1 MFGFLLRFLVLY
13 LVLMM
18 PWPGVE
24 TAYRAVFAK
33 GGALLYGNLGEYYDV
48 TTVEAATD
56 AKGPDVVIV
65 VPRRDMD
72 KLVELGISSREVG
85 YLASVVVVS
94 LMLATPVAWR
104 RRLWILGLGFA
115 LTCLFVIVRLLALV
129 VYTRMADADILNGAV
144 EPGAYQEAIAA
155 VAKFIGFG
163 QPMSY
168 IVPIII
174 WILVAVRRDVVVQLL
189 PELGRRAARNE
200 RDR

>member
-33 GGALLYGNLGEYYDV
+33 GSALLYGNLGEYYDV

-155 VAKFIGFG
+155 VAKFVGFG

-174 WILVAVRRDVVVQLL
+174 WMLVAVRRDVVVRLI
-189 PELGRRAARNE
+189 PELARGNDQNE
-200 RDR
+200 PSR

>member
-13 LVLMM
+13 LLLMI

-24 TAYRAVFAK
+24 TAYRTVFVK
-33 GGALLYGNLGEYYDV
+33 GAAFLYGNLGEHYDV
-48 TTVEAATD
+48 TTVEAVTD
-56 AKGPDVVIV
+56 AEGPDVVIV
-65 VPRRDMD
+65 VPRRDME

-115 LTCLFVIVRLLALV
+115 LTCLFVIVRMLPLV
-129 VYTRMADADILNGAV
+129 AYTRMADADILNGVV
-144 EPGAYQEAIAA
+144 EPGVYEEALAA
-155 VAKFIGFG
+155 VAKFVGFG

-189 PELGRRAARNE
+189 PELGRSNDQNE
-200 RDR
+200 RSR

>member
-1 MFGFLLRFLVLY
+1 MFGFLLRFLLLY
-13 LVLMM
+13 LLLMM

-24 TAYRAVFAK
+24 TNYRDAFVK
-33 GGALLYGNLGEYYDV
+33 GGELLYRNLGEYYDIRPPDSE
-48 TTVEAATD
+48 TKD
-56 AKGPDVVIV
+56 KGPDVVIV
-65 VPRRDMD
+65 VPRRDME

-115 LTCLFVIVRLLALV
+115 FTCVFVIVRMLPLV
-129 VYTRMADADILNGAV
+129 AYTRKADADILNGVV
-144 EPGAYQEAIAA
+144 EPGVYEEAIAA
-155 VAKFIGFG
+155 VAKFVGFG

-189 PELGRRAARNE
+189 PELGRSAAQNE
-200 RDR
+200 RNR